1 MNAPAPSPAPLRIG
15 ALAAAA
21 GVSVQALRYY
31 ERRGLIS
38 PSGRRESGY
47 REYAPGTTEDVR
59 FIRHAQQMGFKLE
72 EVGELLRLR
81 HRISGG
87 RSQGADAVR
96 AAVLAKREDVDRR
109 VRQLQSVRETLDGL
123 LKACDQLCSGT
134 TPPAECPIFEAID
147 HAETPGSIAPAPRA
161 TRRGGRARSANP
173 SPHPRGDS
181 R

>member
-1 MNAPAPSPAPLRIG
+1 MDTSSPPADRLRIG
-15 ALAAAA
+15 ALATST

-31 ERRGLIS
+31 ERRGLIAPTS
-38 PSGRRESGY
+38 RRESGY
-47 REYAPGTTEDVR
+47 REYNPDTAQDVR

-109 VRQLQSVRETLDGL
+109 IRQLQSVRETLDGL

-161 TRRGGRARSANP
+161 TRRGGRARSATP
-173 SPHPRGDS
+173 PPHP
-181 R
+181 